1 MSNNQVQRGWEER
14 VICPEKG
21 RREVHYILR
30 DSTANSLL
38 AVVGIERSYNHMFY
52 TVTEDYLRVFGST
65 AAVNARTAWKA
76 RKYVVEFLI
85 SITSGGG
92 SLFANSNQQ
101 QIEATTPHQQHPMA
115 ITDGGAEHIEV
126 LCQDSG
132 MRGCWFRCKV
142 LNSSQRRLKVQYCDV
157 NDCDGSAKLEEWI
170 PAARVA
176 APDKFGARC
185 GGRLT
190 VRPWPNSEYSSDNN
204 FRVGAAVDSWWSDG
218 WWEGFLI
225 GCDMDAPNNLQVYF
239 PGEDR
244 FATVDRKHVRASR
257 DWVDSRWVDIETKPN
272 IISLINSYRNPMP
285 KITLNP
291 LPGTS
296 ALSNFTAAREY
307 SSKSVD
313 GSNLKELLLIKE
325 KEDWTVKGSGNAAGR
340 GNIGQSD
347 GKKRH

>member
-1 MSNNQVQRGWEER
+1 
-14 VICPEKG
+14 
-21 RREVHYILR
+21 
-30 DSTANSLL
+30 
-38 AVVGIERSYNHMFY
+38 
-52 TVTEDYLRVFGST
+52 
-65 AAVNARTAWKA
+65 
-76 RKYVVEFLI
+76 
-85 SITSGGG
+85 
-92 SLFANSNQQ
+92 
-101 QIEATTPHQQHPMA
+101 MA

-176 APDKFGARC
+176 ARDKFGARC

-190 VRPWPNSEYSSDNN
+190 VRPRPNSEYSSDNN

-239 PGEDR
+239 PGEDI

-285 KITLNP
+285 KSTLNP
-291 LPGTS
+291 LPSTS
-296 ALSNFTAAREY
+296 APGNSNFTAAREY

-313 GSNLKELLLIKE
+313 GSHLKELLLIKE

>member
-101 QIEATTPHQQHPMA
+101 QIEATAPHQQHPMA

-185 GGRLT
+185 
-190 VRPWPNSEYSSDNN
+190 
-204 FRVGAAVDSWWSDG
+204 AAVDSWWSDG

-296 ALSNFTAAREY
+296 ASGNSNFTAAREY

-313 GSNLKELLLIKE
+313 GSQLKELLLIKE